1 MSTTN
6 QERVGRAID
15 LLRAGLAPYA
25 SREFINHHRG
35 QSVQVLEQILR
46 RPIQDRKIPFQELDT
61 AALLKVI
68 WESWNE
74 VYRNTLGR
82 TERTLVSE
90 LQVVRNR
97 WAHQEPFSWDDAYR
111 ALDSAH
117 RLLDAVSSPGAEEI
131 GKMKK
136 ELLGELADGPELC
149 GPRKPGPEEV
159 PSDDGDLV
167 IVVPT
172 RKESFYH
179 LFLGQGDEHCWHE
192 IRISSEKQAKIKHI
206 AAYQAAPVSA
216 ITHYAPVGRI
226 EPYSGMS
233 ARKLID
239 GTEKMI
245 NGEKYKLVFSEP
257 AQEIG
262 PIPKGREAPPQGP
275 FYTTLGEL
283 EKAETLA
290 DLRGK

>member
-1 MSTTN
+1 M
-6 QERVGRAID
+6 
-15 LLRAGLAPYA
+15 
-25 SREFINHHRG
+25 
-35 QSVQVLEQILR
+35 LEQILR
-46 RPIQDRKIPFQELDT
+46 RPIRDRKSPFQELDT
-61 AALLKVI
+61 AALLKVM

-90 LQVVRNR
+90 LRDVRNR

-111 ALDSAH
+111 ALDSTH

-149 GPRKPGPEEV
+149 GPRKPGSVEV
-159 PSDDGDLV
+159 PSDDGDLAV
-167 IVVPT
+167 VVPT
-172 RKESFYH
+172 RKEPFYH
-179 LFLGQGDEHCWHE
+179 LFLGQGGEHCWHE
-192 IRISSEKQAKIKHI
+192 IRISSEKLAKIKHI

-226 EPYSGMS
+226 EPYFGMS

-257 AQEIG
+257 AREIG
-262 PIPKGREAPPQGP
+262 PIPKERAAAPQGP
-275 FYTTLGEL
+275 FYTTMQKLKNTMTL
-283 EKAETLA
+283 E
-290 DLRGK
+290 DLRSR